1 MAVPSKGLATLAGV
15 FFLELM
21 LALGGSFF
29 AFFVTGMGAGGCSES
44 SCLDQLGR
52 AMLLLIIVIPALL
65 VVCCAAFLWAVW
77 KKRVEVNRLAVLV
90 LAIGTLTTWVVWLVM
105 IDSA

>member
-1 MAVPSKGLATLAGV
+1 
-15 FFLELM
+15 
-21 LALGGSFF
+21 
-29 AFFVTGMGAGGCSES
+29 
-44 SCLDQLGR
+44 
-52 AMLLLIIVIPALL
+52 MLLLIIVIPALL